1 MRLLFRP
8 TLVQHIKLQKIVE
21 SLRIEKKKYYRSPV
35 LANVEHISRFTF
47 DQFLNWYR
55 TSNSK

>member
-21 SLRIEKKKYYRSPV
+21 SLRIEKKKNIIEV
-35 LANVEHISRFTF
+35 LCSRM
-47 DQFLNWYR
+47 
-55 TSNSK
+55 